1 MFSQIF
7 IERPKLAIVISLVM
21 VLAGAICI
29 NKLPVAE
36 YPEIAP
42 PKINVEAVYTG
53 ASAEVIAE
61 TVGIPLENELNGLED
76 LLYFSSTSNNN
87 GSYSCS
93 ITFKSGTN
101 SDIAMVNVQNAIK
114 RAEPKLPSEVTKVG
128 VNVAKRSS
136 DILAMISFL
145 SDGTKLNAIQLCNFV
160 TVNIKDPLARLD
172 GVAAVSILAAKEYS
186 MRVWM
191 DPLRMSAIGITTN
204 EITSAINSQNLQA
217 AAGSI
222 GNENSNDFVEYKVNV
237 LGRLK
242 TAEQF

>member
-76 LLYFSSTSNNN
+76 LLYFNSTSNNN
-87 GSYSCS
+87 GTYSCS

-114 RAEPKLPSEVTKVG
+114 RAEPKLP
-128 VNVAKRSS
+128 
-136 DILAMISFL
+136 
-145 SDGTKLNAIQLCNFV
+145 
-160 TVNIKDPLARLD
+160 
-172 GVAAVSILAAKEYS
+172 
-186 MRVWM
+186 
-191 DPLRMSAIGITTN
+191 
-204 EITSAINSQNLQA
+204 A
-217 AAGSI
+217 AA
-222 GNENSNDFVEYKVNV
+222 
-237 LGRLK
+237 
-242 TAEQF
+242 

>member
-76 LLYFSSTSNNN
+76 LIYFNSTSNNN
-87 GSYSCS
+87 RIYKNTYS
-93 ITFKSGTN
+93 KRRRN
-101 SDIAMVNVQNAIK
+101 MVFL
-114 RAEPKLPSEVTKVG
+114 R
-128 VNVAKRSS
+128 KRSS
-136 DILAMISFL
+136 R
-145 SDGTKLNAIQLCNFV
+145 K
-160 TVNIKDPLARLD
+160 
-172 GVAAVSILAAKEYS
+172 
-186 MRVWM
+186 
-191 DPLRMSAIGITTN
+191 
-204 EITSAINSQNLQA
+204 
-217 AAGSI
+217 
-222 GNENSNDFVEYKVNV
+222 YK
-237 LGRLK
+237 
-242 TAEQF
+242 

>member
-7 IERPKLAIVISLVM
+7 IERPKFAIVISLVM

-29 NKLPVAE
+29 TKLPVAE

-76 LLYFSSTSNNN
+76 LLYFNSTSNNN
-87 GSYSCS
+87 GTYSCS

-114 RAEPKLPSEVTKVG
+114 RAEPKLPAEVT
-128 VNVAKRSS
+128 
-136 DILAMISFL
+136 
-145 SDGTKLNAIQLCNFV
+145 
-160 TVNIKDPLARLD
+160 
-172 GVAAVSILAAKEYS
+172 
-186 MRVWM
+186 
-191 DPLRMSAIGITTN
+191 
-204 EITSAINSQNLQA
+204 
-217 AAGSI
+217 
-222 GNENSNDFVEYKVNV
+222 
-237 LGRLK
+237 
-242 TAEQF
+242 